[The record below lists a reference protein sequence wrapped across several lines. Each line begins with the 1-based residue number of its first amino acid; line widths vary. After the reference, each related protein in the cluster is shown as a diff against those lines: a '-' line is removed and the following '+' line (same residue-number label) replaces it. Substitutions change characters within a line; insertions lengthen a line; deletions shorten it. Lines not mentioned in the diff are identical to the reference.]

1 MSDRSGL
8 IAATRVWAR
17 LAWLRLK
24 RGRLVW
30 VAAILWALP
39 LVYVGGL
46 AAAGHWGRGLFDS
59 VLELYAGFL
68 WPFVPALALS
78 GAIADEIEQK
88 TFTFAFAR
96 PAPRAALVLGKWA
109 AATLPSLAVVVPSLA
124 LAWLVAHVRDPAD
137 MAETW
142 PHLGAVEGA
151 AVAAIAGYGALAIL
165 LGTLLSRHPVVAV
178 LGYLVVVEMGLGST
192 STIVHLA
199 TLSWHVRNL
208 ADLPRPSTSMLASE
222 LPRWASAVVAF
233 AFAPLL
239 LWIAGALVEGAEYQT
254 DR

>member
-1 MSDRSGL
+1 
-8 IAATRVWAR
+8 VWAR
-17 LAWLRLK
+17 LAWLRLR

-30 VAAILWALP
+30 VAALLWALP

-59 VLELYAGFL
+59 VLELYASFL

-109 AATLPSLAVVVPSLA
+109 AATVPSLAMVVPSLVVV
-124 LAWLVAHVRDPAD
+124 WLVAHVRDPAD
-137 MAETW
+137 MAATW
-142 PHLGAVEGA
+142 PHLVAVEAA

-178 LGYLVVVEMGLGST
+178 LGYLLVVEIGFAST
-192 STIVHLA
+192 STILHLA
-199 TLSWHVRNL
+199 ALSWHVRNL
-208 ADLPRPSTSMLASE
+208 ADLPRASTTALSSE
-222 LPRWASAVVAF
+222 LPTWASALVAF

-239 LWIAGALVEGAEYQT
+239 LGVTSAIVDGAEYQT